1 MREEEENSEEN
12 LEINSPPFKSMRRT
26 SLFEDTY
33 TDWED
38 ETIDSEPK

>member
-1 MREEEENSEEN
+1 MREEEENFEEN

-26 SLFEDTY
+26 SLFGDTY

-38 ETIDSEPK
+38 ETIDLEAK